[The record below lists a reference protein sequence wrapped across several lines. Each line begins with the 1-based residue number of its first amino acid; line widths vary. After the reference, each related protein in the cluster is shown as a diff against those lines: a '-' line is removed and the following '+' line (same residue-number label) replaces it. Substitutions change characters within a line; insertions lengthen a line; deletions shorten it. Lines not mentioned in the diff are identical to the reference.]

1 MHDNSTTE
9 RILIVDDLP
18 KNIQVLGKLLSS
30 KSRAIAYATSG
41 LEALRLVKEQDF
53 DLILLDIMM
62 PEMNGYEVCTELK
75 KSTQTAEIPIIFLTA
90 KTEPGEIVKGFECGA
105 NDYITKPF
113 NTAELQARVK
123 TQLELI
129 KSRKQLQLLNQ
140 NLEAEVAERTLELRE
155 ANQQLSQLEKAKSD
169 FLSIISHELRT
180 PLNGIIGITSLLE
193 QTIEDNEQKEYL
205 AFLNISSERLVRF
218 SETALLITSL
228 QSSNQKVELF
238 DIALESLFEMVVD
251 ELQAMIE
258 EKAIQVMIDVE
269 KAADTIKADAD
280 LLRKSLSI
288 LLENAISQ
296 LPRGGKIWLSSRL
309 SDNKITLEVRDN
321 GKGFS
326 QNLLYDLQDF
336 MEKPHIT
343 IEKDFG
349 LSLAAVKLISKAHS
363 GEVNIQNTTEGGAS
377 VKMIFNK

>member
-1 MHDNSTTE
+1 MQYISTSE

-30 KSRAIAYATSG
+30 KNRAIAYATSG
-41 LEALRLVKEQDF
+41 SEALRLVKEQDF

-62 PEMNGYEVCTELK
+62 PEMNGYEVCAELK

-90 KTEPGEIVKGFECGA
+90 KTEPDEIVKGFECGA

-113 NTAELQARVK
+113 NTAELLARVK
-123 TQLELI
+123 TQLELM
-129 KSRKQLQLLNQ
+129 KSRKALQLLNQ
-140 NLEAEVAERTLELRE
+140 NLEEEVAERTQELRE

-251 ELQAMIE
+251 ELQAMLDEKSIE
-258 EKAIQVMIDVE
+258 VIVDVDKATG
-269 KAADTIKADAD
+269 TIKADAD
-280 LLRKSLSI
+280 LIRKSLCI
-288 LLENAISQ
+288 LLENAISH
-296 LPRGGKIWLSSRL
+296 LPRGGKIWLSSAL
-309 SDNKITLEVRDN
+309 SENKIILEVRDN
-321 GKGFS
+321 GKGFEKKLLS
-326 QNLLYDLQDF
+326 NLQTL
-336 MEKPHIT
+336 MTHPHIT

-349 LSLAAVKLISKAHS
+349 LSLAAVKLIAKAHS
-363 GEVNIQNTTEGGAS
+363 GEVNIQNASEGGAS
-377 VKMIFNK
+377 VKMIFNR

>member
-41 LEALRLVKEQDF
+41 VEALRLVKEQDF

-75 KSTQTAEIPIIFLTA
+75 KSTQIAEIPIIFLTA

-326 QNLLYDLQDF
+326 QDLLYDLQDF